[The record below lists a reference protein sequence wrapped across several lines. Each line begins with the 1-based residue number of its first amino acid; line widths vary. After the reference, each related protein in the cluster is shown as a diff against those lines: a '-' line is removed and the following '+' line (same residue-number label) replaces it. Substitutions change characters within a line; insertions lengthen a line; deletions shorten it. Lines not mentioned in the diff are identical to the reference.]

1 MAAIANIT
9 VKKNDGTTDI
19 VYVAKTGSAGDN
31 SPAVWIADSSA
42 LIRGNRTTFQMWT
55 SNNGPRTARKVRCAM
70 NMAALATVN
79 GVETRVATGPAEVNF
94 TLPSNADEAMLNE
107 LVSQFINLLNSA
119 SVKAAIKAGYADN

>member
-1 MAAIANIT
+1 MAAIANLT

-42 LIRGNRTTFQMWT
+42 TIRGNRTVFQMWT
-55 SNNGPRTARKVRCAM
+55 SYNGPRTARKVRCAI

-79 GVETRVATGPAEVNF
+79 GLETRVATVPAEVNF
-94 TLPSNADEAMLNE
+94 TLPTNADETVLNE
-107 LVSQFINLLNSA
+107 VVSQFINLVNA
-119 SVKAAIKAGYADN
+119 VKADIKAGYAAN